1 VTEWNTES
9 PIYLQVREELVG
21 MILGGLLRDGDPLP
35 SVRRVAHDYRLNP
48 LTVLRAFQMLEEEG
62 IVENHRGRGMFVRMG
77 GSERLRAL
85 EREVFRTQQWPRIR
99 RKIARLGLDLGDL
112 LQEPPPS
119 ADGEHP

>member
-35 SVRRVAHDYRLNP
+35 SVRTVAHDYRLNP